1 MNGRGQRSDAVT
13 TNKLDNGLRFL
24 QQAEETVLPL
34 CGTNGTCPSSAC
46 DCRANED
53 FISDHCAPVINSVC
67 NGYTDADGKEWNVD
81 GCFMYYADY
90 PDRHEYFKTMHCRVS
105 KCFDEGGTYG
115 SCYCQWYDF
124 LCQTYGDKRR
134 YIKDTR
140 ALGLC
145 AAAECCQNKTD
156 DDGDERQYNSFA
168 ILGLCEVDECCQN
181 KTDEAGVS
189 SGRRFY
195 YPDVGI
201 LQGGKSRPNVLM
213 NGRGQRSDA
222 VTTNKLDNGLRF
234 LQQAEETVLPLC
246 GTNGTCPSSACDCRA
261 NEDFISDHCAP
272 VINSV
277 CNGYTDADGK
287 EWNVDGCFMYYA
299 DYPDRHEY
307 FKTMHCRVSKCFDEG
322 GTYGS
327 CYCQWYDFLCQT
339 YGDKRRYIG
348 IIV

>member
-1 MNGRGQRSDAVT
+1 MDTDPAGVHFDDS
-13 TNKLDNGLRFL
+13 KLDNEKYTIHRL
-24 QQAEETVLPL
+24 
-34 CGTNGTCPSSAC
+34 TNTISSSHI
-46 DCRANED
+46 E
-53 FISDHCAPVINSVC
+53 
-67 NGYTDADGKEWNVD
+67 
-81 GCFMYYADY
+81 
-90 PDRHEYFKTMHCRVS
+90 
-105 KCFDEGGTYG
+105 
-115 SCYCQWYDF
+115 Q
-124 LCQTYGDKRR
+124 
-134 YIKDTR
+134 
-140 ALGLC
+140 
-145 AAAECCQNKTD
+145 
-156 DDGDERQYNSFA
+156 
-168 ILGLCEVDECCQN
+168 
-181 KTDEAGVS
+181 GVS

-307 FKTMHCRVSKCFDEG
+307 FKTMHCQVSKCFDEG

-339 YGDKRRYIG
+339 YGDERRYI
-348 IIV
+348 VSKKMRLYFCHSF